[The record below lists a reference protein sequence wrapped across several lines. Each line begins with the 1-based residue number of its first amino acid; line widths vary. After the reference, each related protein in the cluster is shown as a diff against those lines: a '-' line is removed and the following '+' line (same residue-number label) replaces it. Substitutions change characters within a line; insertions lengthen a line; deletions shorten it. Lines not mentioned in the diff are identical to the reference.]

1 MHDRSRLS
9 SSITEKGSCHTKTT
23 LSCIARPCSERV
35 HGSSQVDDGSLG
47 RFAHSSRLLG
57 CPPACVRVSVS
68 HAHVGICTHMCHRVN
83 DPPDKRRLCTGTL
96 RRSASVCCDK
106 YCGSAHTKF
115 HPQPSSYH
123 LRGIKMISAVHAA
136 KPYACMARI
145 RPEARS

>member
-9 SSITEKGSCHTKTT
+9 SSITEKG
-23 LSCIARPCSERV
+23 CIARPCSERV

-47 RFAHSSRLLG
+47 RFA
-57 CPPACVRVSVS
+57 VTRVSAGLCS
-68 HAHVGICTHMCHRVN
+68 CFSFTCTCCICTHMCHRVN